1 VHRTD
6 RRVGIGIALLAIAV
20 LWTARGFPDVPGQK
34 LGASSLPMIVGA
46 GLLVCGVL
54 LALRGRR
61 AGPAREERPRER
73 VGPAVAIIAAIVL
86 YLVASE
92 PIGYPIVAPLT
103 LLIALLGLGSRPL
116 PAIAWSIGAAAAVH
130 LAFYKLLKVPLPWGL
145 LPPLY

>member
-1 VHRTD
+1 
-6 RRVGIGIALLAIAV
+6 
-20 LWTARGFPDVPGQK
+20 
-34 LGASSLPMIVGA
+34 MIVGA

-61 AGPAREERPRER
+61 AAPAAEARPPGR
-73 VGPAVAIIAAIVL
+73 VGPALAVLAAIAL

-92 PIGYPIVAPLT
+92 PLGYPIVAPLT

-130 LAFYKLLKVPLPWGL
+130 VAFYKLLKVPLPWGL

>member
-1 VHRTD
+1 VQRTD
-6 RRVGIGIALLAIAV
+6 RKVGIGIALLAIAV
-20 LWTARGFPDVPGQK
+20 LLTARGFPDVPGQK

-61 AGPAREERPRER
+61 AAPAAEARPPGR
-73 VGPAVAIIAAIVL
+73 VGPALAVLAAIAL

-92 PIGYPIVAPLT
+92 PLGYPIVAPLT

-130 LAFYKLLKVPLPWGL
+130 VAFYKLLKVPLPWGL